1 MVCSFLGSRVVVV
14 GFLILVSFLFILCFY
29 SRLFGGGGLELI
41 LITVCLGLLVD
52 KLFGF
57 SCYYLCRNSQSI
69 LRRLPNEDESVGIQ
83 IFAGLTFSGFWGCV
97 CLGFRKID
105 WFCVFFV
112 GKHLLLYPLL
122 VCCCFLVDFVVD

>member
-1 MVCSFLGSRVVVV
+1 MVCSFLGSRVVVVVVV

-69 LRRLPNEDESVGIQ
+69 LRRFDP
-83 IFAGLTFSGFWGCV
+83 
-97 CLGFRKID
+97 
-105 WFCVFFV
+105 
-112 GKHLLLYPLL
+112 P
-122 VCCCFLVDFVVD
+122 